1 MVLESYVAND
11 YVRALVI
18 FVVLLIVLRLLASIV
33 TRVVL
38 RLTRKTK
45 TELDDVMVRKSSVPI
60 TMILFFVS
68 VKFAI
73 NELVMSEVLAR
84 NVDALIYTGV
94 VIFVGYLV
102 YVIVD
107 VLVFEA
113 WTKLAKKAKLGAGE
127 SLASLIHGG
136 LKIVLVVLVL
146 LYILDLWGF
155 EITPLLAGLGLVGL
169 AVALALQPLLGNVF
183 AGVAIVSDKTIRI
196 GDLVYLDATTRGKIN
211 KIGLRSTRIVT
222 FDNEMIIVPNSMLAD
237 SKIQN
242 IALPDPKSRVVI
254 PFGVAYGSDVEKV
267 KKIVVKEIK
276 SIEVAC
282 KDPEPVVRFIE
293 MGDSALMFKAY
304 YYVDSFEDRFASK
317 DEANT
322 KIYNALNKN
331 KISIPFPQVDV
342 HLKKG

>member
-1 MVLESYVAND
+1 VLENYIAND

-18 FVVLLIVLRLLASIV
+18 FVGLLLVLRLLASIV
-33 TRVVL
+33 MRVVL
-38 RLTRKTK
+38 RMTRKTK